1 VATIPLIHR
10 RGIFSFFGFADIDRF
25 AIRDARLTFELS
37 GDFAV

>member
-25 AIRDARLTFELS
+25 VRDARFTFELS